1 MELRL
6 FNLRAGF
13 GRKDDTL
20 PPRFL
25 KTPLKEGNSR
35 GRVVELEKMLDE
47 YYEARGWTE
56 EGEPRAELLEELGIE
71 GHAR

>member
-1 MELRL
+1 
-6 FNLRAGF
+6 
-13 GRKDDTL
+13 L

-56 EGEPRAELLEELGIE
+56 EGEPRTELLEELGIE